1 MGAFVNAW
9 PGAKEGNPCA
19 ASGKAYMEAI
29 INGKSQKSAALGS
42 SKAFIAAFDAL
53 AKDGKSLKVNDPA
66 CAAASKAFISSNS
79 KDSATAA
86 AAEAFIDATLTDSAT
101 EYDGVCAAAA
111 LGYAGK
117 SSDQDP
123 SRTAAMLTFI
133 NKSIESGE
141 EIADPVCAAAT
152 LAYLDAKIAKKSD
165 KEAAGDA

>member
-1 MGAFVNAW
+1 MG
-9 PGAKEGNPCA
+9 
-19 ASGKAYMEAI
+19 
-29 INGKSQKSAALGS
+29 
-42 SKAFIAAFDAL
+42 
-53 AKDGKSLKVNDPA
+53 
-66 CAAASKAFISSNS
+66 
-79 KDSATAA
+79 
-86 AAEAFIDATLTDSAT
+86 TLTDSAT
-101 EYDGVCAAAA
+101 EYDGVCAAAALAYMNSFADGNDEATSTLYAAKAFYSEFAKGKSASSDSTCVKAA

-165 KEAAGDA
+165 KEAAGDASLAYLAAIAENPEPSAACKDSATAYIETLSS